1 MFALPPIHLIV
12 KNLHKCLS
20 GAVFLLAISVFF
32 LYGLEEIPCPTRAIV
47 LHSDGIYWGFGP
59 MNYNIISS
67 TERTIVVDYKDYEL
81 ADVDD
86 FTYGKFDI

>member
-1 MFALPPIHLIV
+1 MALPPIHLIV

-32 LYGLEEIPCPTRAIV
+32 FYSLEEIPCPSGAIV
-47 LHSDGIYWGFGP
+47 LNSDGIDWGFGLR
-59 MNYNIISS
+59 NYSIIAS
-67 TERTIVVDYKDYEL
+67 TEQTIVVDYKDYEL

-86 FTYGKFDI
+86 FTYGEFDI

>member
-1 MFALPPIHLIV
+1 MALPPIHLIV

-32 LYGLEEIPCPTRAIV
+32 LYGLEEIPCPTRVIV

-86 FTYGKFDI
+86 FTYGEFDI